1 MITAIIKKVLQKISK
16 GKGSLRREIQ
26 SVSKFLNLVNFY
38 TMNKMKK
45 YTSNTLSMVVVAKLT
60 QLG

>member
-1 MITAIIKKVLQKISK
+1 MITVIIKKVLQKISK

>member
-1 MITAIIKKVLQKISK
+1 MITVIIKKVLQKISK

-38 TMNKMKK
+38 TINKMKK

>member
-1 MITAIIKKVLQKISK
+1 MITVINKKVLQKISK

>member
-1 MITAIIKKVLQKISK
+1 MITVIIKKVLQKISK
-16 GKGSLRREIQ
+16 GKGSLRRKIQ